1 MLNPF
6 LDRHFTRNLLRAP
19 SVGGQEEVVGG
30 VPGRW
35 SKHCQFLSTFKIRNI
50 HVEVGGGQKRA
61 KWVLGLLELIDAK
74 GSTYMAVRLSDIR
87 SKMA

>member
-1 MLNPF
+1 MTKC
-6 LDRHFTRNLLRAP
+6 TRR
-19 SVGGQEEVVGG
+19 GGM
-30 VPGRW
+30 W
-35 SKHCQFLSTFKIRNI
+35 FKKCQFLSTFKVKYV